1 MKEIILFMVLSCHVF
16 ALDVK
21 SGGRLSGAQEAMD
34 VKHYLIDIRVDP
46 YKETISGEVVI
57 KFELL
62 RKTNIVEID
71 LLDKYTVSSTIID
84 GTSLAFTHE
93 KNKLLI
99 ENPGIVL
106 FVDHE
111 LLIRYGGKPPA
122 AKNPPWNGGLTW
134 SNDVEGRHW
143 VGVSCQSNGAYVWY
157 PCKEHPSD

>member
-1 MKEIILFMVLSCHVF
+1 MIKTQTLVF
-16 ALDVK
+16 IFFLTGVFLYGLDVR
-21 SGGRLSGAQEAMD
+21 SGGAISKNQEAMD

-122 AKNPPWNGGLTW
+122 AKNPPKVPVTSISRFSLT
-134 SNDVEGRHW
+134 
-143 VGVSCQSNGAYVWY
+143 
-157 PCKEHPSD
+157 